1 MNITKEQGILIR
13 AVAILMV
20 VIFHF
25 QYDMFGGSFLIER
38 GQGAIAW
45 ISDSLNYINQEP
57 NAWIGFFM
65 YLCIFG
71 VNIFF
76 VLSGYGLM
84 KKFMKGKVVKMKN
97 MFKQSLKILIPFW
110 IAHPL
115 IHIIDWILKN
125 LQYQFGFIEYKTY
138 FAGMHS
144 VYQYFES
151 MLIIPRWFSSEAML
165 SFVGTWWFI
174 GIIIQFYLLF
184 PLLFKL
190 FKKLKPMNAFL
201 VCLAVSFIYRY
212 VISIITSG
220 SPIGIN
226 EADIYLFVMF
236 PARLSEFALG
246 MYLAFEIKTIKL
258 KNKPYFS
265 LPLILLGFLFLGNIH
280 TMFVSDFLFALGG
293 IMIAYSITKPLKGYF
308 KKVINLIGKKSY
320 SIYLY
325 HEPIMKLL
333 LKFIFP
339 NWINS

>member
-1 MNITKEQGILIR
+1 MNITREQGLLIR
-13 AVAILMV
+13 AVAIIMIV
-20 VIFHF
+20 VFHF

-45 ISDSLNYINQEP
+45 ISDSFNYIEQRP

-65 YLCIFG
+65 YLGIFG

-84 KKFMKGKVVKMKN
+84 KKFMNGRTLKIKS

-110 IAHPL
+110 IAHPVMHVL
-115 IHIIDWILKN
+115 DWL
-125 LQYQFGFIEYKTY
+125 LLTVQYQFGFIENQIY
-138 FAGMHS
+138 FEQIHS
-144 VYQYFES
+144 ISQYFES
-151 MLIIPRWFSSEAML
+151 MLIIPRWFSNEAML

-184 PLLFKL
+184 PFLYKL
-190 FKKLKPMNAFL
+190 FKKLKPFHALFIC
-201 VCLAVSFIYRY
+201 VGVSFIYRY
-212 VISIITSG
+212 VISLTTSG

-246 MYLAFEIKTIKL
+246 MYLAFELKSIKL
-258 KNKPYFS
+258 KNRMIYS
-265 LPLILLGFLFLGNIH
+265 IPLIVLGFVLLGNIH

-293 IMIAYSITKPLKGYF
+293 IMLAYSMTKPLKGHL
-308 KKVINLIGKKSY
+308 KKAFSFIGKKSY

-325 HEPIMKLL
+325 HEPLMKLT

-339 NWINS
+339 NWIN

>member
-1 MNITKEQGILIR
+1 MNITREQGILIR
-13 AVAILMV
+13 AIAIIMV

-45 ISDSLNYINQEP
+45 VSDSITYIGYEP

-84 KKFMKGKVVKMKN
+84 KKYMSGKNLNLKN
-97 MFKQSLKILIPFW
+97 MSKRSLKVLIPFW
-110 IAHPL
+110 IAHPV
-115 IHIIDWILKN
+115 IHILDWILKN

-144 VYQYFES
+144 ISQYFES

-184 PLLFKL
+184 PLLYKL
-190 FKKLKPMNAFL
+190 FKKLKPLHAL
-201 VCLAVSFIYRY
+201 LICVAVSFIYRY
-212 VISIITSG
+212 VISLTTSG

-246 MYLAFEIKTIKL
+246 MYLAFELKSIKL
-258 KNKPYFS
+258 KNRMVYS
-265 LPLILLGFLFLGNIH
+265 IPLIFLGFVLLGNIH

-293 IMIAYSITKPLKGYF
+293 VMLAHSMTKPLKGHL
-308 KKVINLIGKKSY
+308 KKAFSFIGKKSY

-325 HEPIMKLL
+325 HEPLMKLS

-339 NWINS
+339 NWID